1 MVYSIADMIQQ
12 RLLNTTDQVDESRF
26 SPDLAAALL
35 NDCKI
40 TINRITTVLS
50 FSSRHVEI
58 KLLPIFSYAKV
69 LMHRKMFFNVLL
81 VYSIHLPY
89 FI

>member
-1 MVYSIADMIQQ
+1 MIQQ

-40 TINRITTVLS
+40 TINRITTVDVL
-50 FSSRHVEI
+50 FFFIELIR
-58 KLLPIFSYAKV
+58 KIFD
-69 LMHRKMFFNVLL
+69 F
-81 VYSIHLPY
+81 
-89 FI
+89 

>member
-1 MVYSIADMIQQ
+1 MIQQ

-40 TINRITTVLS
+40 AMNRITTVRNKFLYYKS
-50 FSSRHVEI
+50 
-58 KLLPIFSYAKV
+58 LLTNTLF
-69 LMHRKMFFNVLL
+69 L
-81 VYSIHLPY
+81 VI
-89 FI
+89 